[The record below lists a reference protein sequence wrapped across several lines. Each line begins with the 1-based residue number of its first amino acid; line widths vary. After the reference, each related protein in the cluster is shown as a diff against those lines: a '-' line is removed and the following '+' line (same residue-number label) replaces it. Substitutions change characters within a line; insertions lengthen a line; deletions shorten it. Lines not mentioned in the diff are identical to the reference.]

1 MEVKTSVASVI
12 SVKTNKDLAMSHGER
27 LHSWHAAKER
37 MTGTIQRQTNSYT
50 AYQIAKHQSNGFIF
64 KCSHCVYYPIGAG
77 GKMYKN
83 LYYVLS
89 KSNFAVIPFRH
100 YISKAEVISCNCN
113 CSLGQQ
119 TPYLQ

>member
-1 MEVKTSVASVI
+1 M
-12 SVKTNKDLAMSHGER
+12 KTNKDLATSHGER

-77 GKMYKN
+77 GKKCIKICIMYSARVI
-83 LYYVLS
+83 LPLFLS
-89 KSNFAVIPFRH
+89 GTI
-100 YISKAEVISCNCN
+100 
-113 CSLGQQ
+113 
-119 TPYLQ
+119 

>member
-1 MEVKTSVASVI
+1 MGLFLNAATVFIILLVQ
-12 SVKTNKDLAMSHGER
+12 GE
-27 LHSWHAAKER
+27 
-37 MTGTIQRQTNSYT
+37 
-50 AYQIAKHQSNGFIF
+50 
-64 KCSHCVYYPIGAG
+64 
-77 GKMYKN
+77 KMYKN